1 MYRLGKRHFA
11 EKVVEYSRI
20 LPRFKEVQKEM
31 NLQVGDYAELEKSFS
46 REDIHKFGEA
56 IGDVQSRET
65 LWKGDLVYGIATT
78 ALFTT
83 LFRQIMP
90 GALYMKQ
97 EVKFLAPLMIEEKV
111 RVLILVK

>member
-1 MYRLGKRHFA
+1 M
-11 EKVVEYSRI
+11 
-20 LPRFKEVQKEM
+20 
-31 NLQVGDYAELEKSFS
+31 
-46 REDIHKFGEA
+46 
-56 IGDVQSRET
+56 
-65 LWKGDLVYGIATT
+65 YGIATT

-111 RVLILVK
+111 RVLIQVKQVEREKQRILFSTDAFKGETKLVTGEALIKMPSTELK